1 MSKESRKA
9 YRNMEKVKNQSSEVI
24 KFNESTQRLTNQ
36 SKIFPETLKFEF
48 KFFLMSI
55 STLLSTSIYIN
66 KQYLNNY
73 NFKLIFLL
81 SIYLS
86 RRVIKQI
93 IYHYHIKQLLIF
105 TINHIIL
112 LILIIAFIIDITYI
126 LYDLLINYSLYIF
139 LSLFYYS
146 LLQIPIFSFD
156 SHIKYEIPPKEIIRM
171 INIIGYYSVEYCYY
185 AIFVPVF
192 FSVKNNIF
200 FNVYA
205 IIFYIIF
212 ALINSFF
219 FRLSFY
225 YYKKSAEFHF
235 YVLATGM
242 WKKILKKDLTKE
254 QLSKVKLWI
263 NNQHYEKD
271 SIVEYKGKYYI
282 GIEEKNFVEPNNIY
296 MGWLYKLFIDPK
308 KIFHNLLIFH
318 GCFTITQCIFYIF
331 AAFNI
336 FSLTLIICSWFSF
349 YEIYLMNNKIK
360 IIFNHH

>member
-1 MSKESRKA
+1 MSKEYRKA
-9 YRNMEKVKNQSSEVI
+9 YRNMEKVKSNLSEVI
-24 KFNESTQRLTNQ
+24 NFKDSTQRLTNQ

-93 IYHYHIKQLLIF
+93 NYHFHIKQILIY
-105 TINHIIL
+105 TINHVIFSIL
-112 LILIIAFIIDITYI
+112 LIAFIIDIIYI
-126 LYDLLINYSLYIF
+126 LYDLIINYSLYIF
-139 LSLFYYS
+139 LSLFYCS
-146 LLQIPIFSFD
+146 ILQIPIFSFD
-156 SHIKYEIPPKEIIRM
+156 DHIKYETQPKEIIRM
-171 INIIGYYSVEYCYY
+171 INVIGYYSVEYCYY

-205 IIFYIIF
+205 IIFYILF
-212 ALINSFF
+212 ALINSFL

-225 YYKKSAEFHF
+225 YYKKSGEFHF
-235 YVLATGM
+235 YVLTTGI
-242 WKKILKKDLTKE
+242 WKKVLKKDLSKE
-254 QLSKVKLWI
+254 QLSEVKVWI

-282 GIEEKNFVEPNNIY
+282 GMEEKNFVEPNNIY
-296 MGWLYKLFIDPK
+296 MGWLYKLFINPR
-308 KIFHNLLIFH
+308 KIFRHLLIFH
-318 GCFTITQCIFYIF
+318 GCFTIIQCIFYIF
-331 AAFNI
+331 ATFNI
-336 FSLTLIICSWFSF
+336 FSLTLIVCSWFAF
-349 YEIYLMNNKIK
+349 YEIYNMNNKIK